1 MRSRANPH
9 FKCGTLLPITSL
21 PSPYGIGTLGAA
33 AFDFVDFLK
42 KSGQNE
48 WQILPLCPI
57 GEGNSPYK
65 SPCSFAGE
73 PLLIDLD
80 LLCEEGLLRAE
91 ELPERQPSARVDYPR
106 VRQEKE
112 PLLLLAAARFDTTR
126 TDFHRF
132 CRQNAFWLNDYA
144 MFCTIVQEEKPISLS
159 EISADLRAR
168 KPQALTVFRLTHAEQ
183 IRTHKVLQF
192 LFYKQFFAVKEYAN
206 QNGIRL
212 IGDLPF
218 YVSPDSMEVWKHT
231 ACFRVGQDLVPTQV
245 AGVPPDLFSESGQL
259 WGNPIYDWVFLRR
272 SGYAFWKQ
280 RLGHSLHLFDRL
292 RIDHFRAFADYYAIP
307 FGAPDARCG
316 VWERGVG
323 LEFWKRMHKTLGAL
337 PILAEDL
344 GGEDAAV
351 QKLLHDT
358 GFPGMKV
365 LQFAFSKDLANPF
378 LPRNFT
384 PNCVCYTGTHDNNTT
399 LGWYRA
405 AKDRERRLFSR
416 LAPRVQLSVP
426 HRLILMGLRSRAE
439 RMIVPMQDWL
449 NLDETAR
456 MNTPGTLSGNW
467 EWRLSDGSL
476 TETLVQKVA
485 VLCAERRR

>member
-9 FKCGTLLPITSL
+9 LKCGTLLHITSL

-33 AFDFVDFLK
+33 AFSFVDFLK
-42 KSGQNE
+42 KSGQSE

-80 LLCEEGLLRAE
+80 LLCEEGLLTAE
-91 ELPERQPSARVDYPR
+91 ELPERQPSARVDYRR
-106 VRQEKE
+106 VRTEKM
-112 PLLLLAAARFDTTR
+112 PLLLRAAARFDTTR
-126 TDFHRF
+126 ADYHRF
-132 CRQNAFWLNDYA
+132 ARQNAFWLNDYA
-144 MFCTIVQEEKPISLS
+144 IFNAILNQEQPVSLS
-159 EISADLRAR
+159 EISEDLKVR
-168 KPQALTVFRLTHAEQ
+168 KPQALTAFRLANAEQ
-183 IRTHKVLQF
+183 VGLYKVLQF
-192 LFYKQFFAVKEYAN
+192 LFYKQFFALKDYAN
-206 QNGIRL
+206 ARGIRL

-231 ACFRVGQDLVPTQV
+231 ACFKVGQDLTPTQV
-245 AGVPPDLFSESGQL
+245 AGVPPDLFSEDGQL

-280 RLGHSLHLFDRL
+280 RLGHYLHLFDRL

-307 FGAPDARCG
+307 FGASHARCG
-316 VWERGVG
+316 VWERGAG

-344 GGEDAAV
+344 GREDAAV
-351 QKLLHDT
+351 QKLLRDT

-365 LQFAFSKDLANPF
+365 LQFAFSTDLSNPF

-399 LGWYRA
+399 LGWHRTA
-405 AKDRERRLFSR
+405 SEREKRMFSR
-416 LAPRVQLSVP
+416 LTPNVQLPIP
-426 HRLILMGLRSRAE
+426 HRLILMGMRSRAE
-439 RMIVPMQDWL
+439 RVIIPMQDWL
-449 NLDETAR
+449 CLDETAR
-456 MNTPGTLSGNW
+456 MNTPGTLMGNW
-467 EWRLSDGSL
+467 AWRLREGDYSQEL
-476 TETLVQKVA
+476 LQKVS
-485 VLCAERRR
+485 VLCNERGR